1 MKFSIFYRL
10 NERDKFFDKFFKKE
24 KEKISPEICKIVE
37 FNYRETLEIIVNL
50 IINENKNDLKILLAR
65 SNAKIARTFFDYIMN
80 LKTKNMSKEAI
91 NKCIDEAFAGDK
103 NEKIR

>member
-1 MKFSIFYRL
+1 
-10 NERDKFFDKFFKKE
+10 
-24 KEKISPEICKIVE
+24 
-37 FNYRETLEIIVNL
+37 
-50 IINENKNDLKILLAR
+50 
-65 SNAKIARTFFDYIMN
+65 MN

>member
-50 IINENKNDLKILLAR
+50 IINENK
-65 SNAKIARTFFDYIMN
+65 
-80 LKTKNMSKEAI
+80 
-91 NKCIDEAFAGDK
+91 
-103 NEKIR
+103 

>member
-1 MKFSIFYRL
+1 MFNSLHI
-10 NERDKFFDKFFKKE
+10 NT
-24 KEKISPEICKIVE
+24 SICKIVE